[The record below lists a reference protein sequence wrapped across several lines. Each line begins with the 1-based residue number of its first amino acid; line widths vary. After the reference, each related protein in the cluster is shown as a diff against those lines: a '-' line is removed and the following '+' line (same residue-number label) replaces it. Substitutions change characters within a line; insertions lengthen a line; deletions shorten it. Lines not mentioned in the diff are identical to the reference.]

1 MGGTEDAVRAYTL
14 LIGQDSDPAE
24 KLEAA
29 AYILQYGGDYKVSYT
44 CFRDLYNQGHF
55 REDILPLMIKVFYEP
70 NIKMLQGRY
79 ERNCKLLKKYPYL
92 FRKDFLPFEE
102 LPFCFFPFDDQ
113 GGYVPF
119 YPEEERFGE
128 YVNFKNPVI
137 SQNFFHDLERPV
149 LAHDVYSQYELEYLR
164 DNVRRSEDVA
174 RENHV
179 YLHYTDWTAFCTY
192 LQCLNLRPLLEEE
205 KLVFLIESEEAR
217 YPLDFKDCFGIDYG
231 QYSLQPVRVREVNR
245 LIWHTQLSTHNGGDF
260 FNEIFDFHP
269 NLLVLPSIMM
279 GNMKEILD
287 NYREAMDSAGSLS
300 QAMQNFKSW
309 EDPRMVEE
317 LYRMKNRTDK
327 DYLVAMYLQSE
338 QAKAGLD
345 PASRIAPAV
354 FFLSLIHI

>member
-1 MGGTEDAVRAYTL
+1 M
-14 LIGQDSDPAE
+14 
-24 KLEAA
+24 
-29 AYILQYGGDYKVSYT
+29 
-44 CFRDLYNQGHF
+44 
-55 REDILPLMIKVFYEP
+55 
-70 NIKMLQGRY
+70 
-79 ERNCKLLKKYPYL
+79 L
-92 FRKDFLPFEE
+92 FR
-102 LPFCFFPFDDQ
+102 
-113 GGYVPF
+113 
-119 YPEEERFGE
+119 
-128 YVNFKNPVI
+128 
-137 SQNFFHDLERPV
+137 S
-149 LAHDVYSQYELEYLR
+149 
-164 DNVRRSEDVA
+164 
-174 RENHV
+174 
-179 YLHYTDWTAFCTY
+179 TAFCTY

-354 FFLSLIHI
+354 FFQPHFSNIVYTLSVEAKTGRTVLNAPNYEEIRKSPVFRSFKYIKTFTLFYCPYFCL